1 MLLGPLANP
10 SVLVQGFLRVHNI
23 AVQPDRLGERATV
36 GVAGI
41 VIKRPVPL
49 ELVGN
54 PVIGGGILIRGSFLD
69 DIQES
74 AMIHVVNDKMRSI
87 LL

>member
-1 MLLGPLANP
+1 MLLSPVADA
-10 SVLVQGFLRVHNI
+10 SIFVQGFLRVHNI
-23 AVQPDRLGERATV
+23 AVQPDRPGERATV

-54 PVIGGGILIRGSFLD
+54 SVIGGGILIHGSFLD